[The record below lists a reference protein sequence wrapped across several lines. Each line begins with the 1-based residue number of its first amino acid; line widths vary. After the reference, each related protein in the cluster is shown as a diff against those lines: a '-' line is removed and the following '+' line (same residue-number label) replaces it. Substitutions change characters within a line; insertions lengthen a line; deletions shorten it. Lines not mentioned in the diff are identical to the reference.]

1 MGRRKNNVP
10 GVSQR
15 VTSLVNGEHRRQP
28 VHRRSAGLAGRVRE
42 IDCMVADIQAE
53 IEMLQWERTH
63 LGVVR
68 GEVAGMKAK
77 AACL

>member
-15 VTSLVNGEHRRQP
+15 LTSLVYREPRQQP

-53 IEMLQWERTH
+53 IQMLQRERTH

-68 GEVAGMKAK
+68 EEVAGMKA
-77 AACL
+77 